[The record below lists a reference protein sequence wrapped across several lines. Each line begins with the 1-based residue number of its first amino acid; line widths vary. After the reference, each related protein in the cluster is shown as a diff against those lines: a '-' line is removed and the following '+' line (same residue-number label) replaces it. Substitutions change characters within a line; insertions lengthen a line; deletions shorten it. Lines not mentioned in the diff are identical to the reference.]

1 MTEQFMI
8 ANCELQIANCKLK
21 KAGAMP
27 TRAMGM
33 LKILGTAIVMVFF
46 NAAMISLVMAAGD
59 LDSLEQK
66 AINNAV
72 DRVAPSVVRI
82 ETIGGLEQVEDVR
95 FGAGPTT
102 GLVIDPEGYIV
113 SSAFSFSNKPAS
125 ILVCLPDGTRKPA
138 KLVATDHVRMIV
150 LLKID
155 ADKPLPVCEPAPSS
169 EMRVGQWSIAL
180 GRTFEG
186 DRPNISVGILSAKDR
201 VWGKAIQTDASVSP
215 NNYGG
220 PLVDIRGRVMGV
232 IVPLSPESA
241 DEVAGYEWYDSG
253 IGFAIPADHI
263 QKILPRLKKGEDLRQ
278 GLVGV
283 SMQSQN
289 IYISE
294 PIIGVCRLKSPAAE
308 AGLKP
313 GDRIVEVEGRKI
325 NRSAEFR
332 EEVNRRYAGDKIK
345 LAVLR
350 GNERLQRELT
360 LVEKIP
366 AYQRPFL
373 GVLPMRGEDEAG
385 IKIRYI
391 FPNSPAAK
399 AGIIA
404 GDTII
409 SLDGKAVNKREE
421 LIKAMLEYQP
431 DQPVDLEVLHDGNKG
446 HCKLSLGN
454 LSQSPPPAVLPPAS
468 EKQKPGEAKGLET
481 GTIKLKIP
489 EFPNGAF
496 AYVPENY
503 DPNVPYGLVVW
514 LHGDRGL
521 DWGKAVASWKPL
533 CERYD
538 LILAAPKSADSKSW
552 TPREVDLVNHLIA
565 EIEGKYNVDPLRV
578 VAHGYETG
586 GTLASFVAL
595 RNREAIRGMAVV
607 DAPMTALPQE
617 NDPQYRFEVYLAAS
631 GKSPAVRSMG
641 KISAMLRDMNVPLIV
656 KKLGDE
662 PRYLNSEE
670 LAELARWIDML
681 DRI

>member
-1 MTEQFMI
+1 ME
-8 ANCELQIANCKLK
+8 NE
-21 KAGAMP
+21 GAM
-27 TRAMGM
+27 RGLAVGM
-33 LKILGTAIVMVFF
+33 LKVLVAVIVLGFMHH
-46 NAAMISLVMAAGD
+46 AMISLAMAAGD

-66 AINNAV
+66 AINDAV

-82 ETIGGLEQVEDVR
+82 ETIGGLEEVENVH

-113 SSAFSFSNKPAS
+113 SSAFAFSNKPAS
-125 ILVCLPDGTRKPA
+125 IIVRLADGTRKPA

-155 ADKPLPVCEPAPSS
+155 ADKPLPVCEIVPSS
-169 EMRVGQWSIAL
+169 EMRVGQWTIAL

-186 DRPNISVGILSAKDR
+186 DRPNVSVGILSAKDR
-201 VWGKAIQTDASVSP
+201 IWGKAIQTDAAVSP

-220 PLVDIRGRVMGV
+220 PLVDIRGRVMGL
-232 IVPLSPESA
+232 IAPLSPESA

-278 GLVGV
+278 GFVGV

-289 IYISE
+289 VYISE
-294 PIIGVCRLKSPAAE
+294 PVIGVCHVKSPAAE

-325 NRSAEFR
+325 SRSAEFR
-332 EEVNRRYAGDKIK
+332 EEIYRRYAGDKIE

-350 GNERLQRELT
+350 GKERLERELT

-373 GVLPMRGEDEAG
+373 GVLPMRGGGEAG
-385 IKIRYI
+385 VKIRYV
-391 FPNSPAAK
+391 FPDGPAAK

-404 GDTII
+404 GDAVLSI
-409 SLDGKAVNKREE
+409 DGKAVNKRED
-421 LIKAMLEYQP
+421 LIEALLGYQS
-431 DQPVDLEVLHDGNKG
+431 DQPVDLEVLHEGKNEHRKF
-446 HCKLSLGN
+446 KLGSLN
-454 LSQSPPPAVLPPAS
+454 ESTPPAVLPAAC
-468 EKQKPGEAKGLET
+468 EKQTPGEAKGLET
-481 GTIKLKIP
+481 GKVKLKIA
-489 EFPNGAF
+489 EFPNDAF

-514 LHGDRGL
+514 LHGDGGL
-521 DWGKAVASWKPL
+521 DWAKAVASWKPL

-538 LILAAPKSADSKSW
+538 LILAAPKSGDTKKW
-552 TPREVDLVNHLIA
+552 TPRDVDLVNQMIA
-565 EIEGKYNVDPLRV
+565 QIKGKYNVDPLRV
-578 VAHGYETG
+578 VVHGYETG
-586 GTLASFVAL
+586 GTLASFISF
-595 RNREAIRGMAVV
+595 RNREIIRAMAVV
-607 DAPMTALPQE
+607 DAPLSILPPE
-617 NDPQYRFEVYLAAS
+617 SDPQYRFEIYLAMS
-631 GKSPAVRSMG
+631 GKSPAARSLK
-641 KISAMLRDMNVPLIV
+641 KILPMLREKNIPLIE